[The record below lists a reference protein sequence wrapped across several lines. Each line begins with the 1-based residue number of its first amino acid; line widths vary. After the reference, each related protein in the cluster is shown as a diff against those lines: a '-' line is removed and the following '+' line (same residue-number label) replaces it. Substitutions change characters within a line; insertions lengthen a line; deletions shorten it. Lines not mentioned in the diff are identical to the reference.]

1 MACVLVHTDVVDGH
15 PTPAALAIL
24 GEGRRIAS
32 ALGASLYAVAFTADD
47 DPAVEGA
54 LNAALGH
61 GGADRSVVIS
71 GATPPALWLTRGPAL
86 ARACELL
93 RPSLVLLAADAAGR
107 DIGPRLAARLGAAFV
122 AEPTVE
128 AGPRGEIV
136 FARPVYD
143 GELWR
148 RLQLD
153 ELEQPAVVTLS
164 ADRPAARGTDDAEL
178 VHLAVVPPPVAAG
191 VELSVEPAAPDP
203 LVAARVIVVAGAG
216 VAPSAMPL
224 VVALADRLG
233 GEVAGTRAVCERGQ
247 VAADRMIGVGARTVH
262 PALYVVCGASGSMAH
277 LGAVSPDAEI
287 VAIDRDPRAPIWR
300 AARWGLVGALEE
312 QLPALLAALEAAP

>member
-1 MACVLVHTDVVDGH
+1 LTEAGPAGSVPTVACVLVHTDVVDGH

-32 ALGASLYAVAFTADD
+32 ALGASLYAVAFTPED
-47 DPAVEGA
+47 DPAVEAA
-54 LNAALGH
+54 LNAALGQ
-61 GGADRSVVIS
+61 GGADRSVVIA
-71 GATPPALWLTRGPAL
+71 GAAPAALWLTRGPAL

-93 RPSLVLLAADAAGR
+93 RPSLVLLAADPAGR
-107 DIGPRLAARLGAAFV
+107 DIGPRLAARLGAAFI
-122 AEPTVE
+122 AEPIVE

-178 VHLAVVPPPVAAG
+178 VRLAVVPRRWR
-191 VELSVEPAAPDP
+191 PASSCRSSRPRPIRWSRPGSSWSPAP
-203 LVAARVIVVAGAG
+203 
-216 VAPSAMPL
+216 
-224 VVALADRLG
+224 
-233 GEVAGTRAVCERGQ
+233 
-247 VAADRMIGVGARTVH
+247 
-262 PALYVVCGASGSMAH
+262 GSRRRPCPW
-277 LGAVSPDAEI
+277 S
-287 VAIDRDPRAPIWR
+287 
-300 AARWGLVGALEE
+300 
-312 QLPALLAALEAAP
+312 